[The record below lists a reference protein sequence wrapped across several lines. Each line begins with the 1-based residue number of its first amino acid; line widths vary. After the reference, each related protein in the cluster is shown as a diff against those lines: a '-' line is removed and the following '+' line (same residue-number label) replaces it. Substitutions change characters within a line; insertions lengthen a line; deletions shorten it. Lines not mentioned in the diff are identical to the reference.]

1 METKNV
7 LFELR
12 TKRGLSQEELAERL
26 FVTRQA
32 VSRWENGDTVPNT
45 EALKLL
51 SKFFDVSINT
61 LLGTPRALVCEC
73 CGMPLQDS
81 DISREKNGEMNEEYC
96 KWCYSDGEYT
106 LDFWQQYKDAGIKEK
121 FEKFKSDLVSE
132 FNTLLR
138 IEGLPE
144 VRDLCVL
151 SGEFIN
157 MEYAL
162 PGGERAKFLDDN
174 ATYLGSQLEGDEGKC
189 YGIAANMDFLLIC
202 SYEENGKNPE
212 LIIYKKRKR

>member
-1 METKNV
+1 METKKI

-12 TKRGLSQEELAERL
+12 TKRGFSQDELAEKL

-32 VSRWENGDTVPNT
+32 VSRWENGETVPNT

-51 SKFFDVSINT
+51 SKLFDVSINT
-61 LLGTPRALVCEC
+61 LLGSPRELVCEC
-73 CGMPLQDS
+73 CGMPLKDS
-81 DISREKNGEMNEEYC
+81 DISREKDGELNEDYC
-96 KWCYSDGEYT
+96 KWCYADGEYT

-121 FEKFKSDLVSE
+121 FEKFKLDLVSE

-157 MEYAL
+157 MEYNL

-174 ATYLGSQLEGDEGKC
+174 ATYLGSQLEGEGGKC
-189 YGIAANMDFLLIC
+189 YGIAANTKDINA
-202 SYEENGKNPE
+202 NG
-212 LIIYKKRKR
+212 